1 MILVIDNYDSF
12 TYNIV
17 QYLGELTKDI
27 KVVKNDEITIAQI
40 KKMQPDHIL
49 ISPGPSWPKNA
60 GISKKVILEF
70 IKDKPMLGVCLG
82 HQCMIEALGGV
93 IKKNKVIMH
102 GKVSQIYHDGKGIY
116 KGMKNP
122 FTATRYHS
130 LVGEKKTL
138 PKELVISAWTKQ
150 GEIMGVRHKKYNMEG
165 VQYHPESIL
174 TENGILLLKNFLA
187 IRG

>member
-1 MILVIDNYDSF
+1 
-12 TYNIV
+12 
-17 QYLGELTKDI
+17 
-27 KVVKNDEITIAQI
+27 
-40 KKMQPDHIL
+40 
-49 ISPGPSWPKNA
+49 
-60 GISKKVILEF
+60 
-70 IKDKPMLGVCLG
+70 
-82 HQCMIEALGGV
+82 
-93 IKKNKVIMH
+93 MH